1 MLVLLIV
8 GLSNILDSELD
19 GRKPG
24 ERPHGQIIRP
34 AVVNGKLFD
43 EIFEGKEGVAGIEPL
58 LVLAVA
64 ALDLAVVAGRVGAN
78 ELVADA
84 QPGGGLLK
92 QCRKIPLAVGK
103 PVGEFKTVVRLDT
116 FHLDPTACIPCGQLP

>member
-1 MLVLLIV
+1 M
-8 GLSNILDSELD
+8 SNILDSELD

-24 ERPHGQIIRP
+24 ERPHGKVIRT
-34 AVVNGKLFD
+34 AVVNGKLFV
-43 EIFEGKEGVAGIEPL
+43 EIFEGKERVAGIEPL

-84 QPGGGLLK
+84 QLGGGLLK
-92 QCRKIPLAVGK
+92 QCRQIPLAVGK

-116 FHLDPTACIPCGQLP
+116 FHIDPTACIPCGQLP